1 MCTAVRS
8 GTCDQRER
16 GVRHLTAVRR
26 DPKKKRK
33 VVCFKAEARER
44 GALPRRR
51 RARRCCFRSVYFRAP
66 GGVLFPTILA
76 DDSRFTVDEP
86 KETLG
91 NAIKLPPW
99 YESRRAEIV
108 TALPPLR

>member
-1 MCTAVRS
+1 CTAARS

-16 GVRHLTAVRR
+16 GVRHLTAVLR

-51 RARRCCFRSVYFRAP
+51 RARRCCFRSVYFREP
-66 GGVLFPTILA
+66 GGVLSRSRPTLQAFPSTSRKSPRATRSSCRLGRSLA
-76 DDSRFTVDEP
+76 
-86 KETLG
+86 
-91 NAIKLPPW
+91 A
-99 YESRRAEIV
+99 RRS
-108 TALPPLR
+108 